1 MYHFHFTPQK
11 SLIRSILG
19 LFKKQD
25 SEFIALNKI
34 NLDIKK
40 GEIIGIIGTN
50 GCGKSTLLRIIS
62 GIYFPD
68 LGHCKVK
75 GNISLLAGL
84 GNWVFRSSDRSGKC
98 HPVWKYSGLLRGKK
112 INKLPEIISFSELGE
127 FIDQPIRTY
136 SAGMKARLG
145 LAVASAIQP
154 EILLIDEV
162 LGVGD
167 PTFKEK
173 STNRIMEMV
182 QDAGT
187 VVIVSHS
194 FGMLSKICDRIVLME
209 KGEIIDEGEPRKV
222 IQTYYNRARRRKSNE
237 GSTIFDFKVVKSLLP

>member
-1 MYHFHFTPQK
+1 MSQTVISMQKVRLDFPRRRSLKSYVLNLFQRQDNQFT
-11 SLIRSILG
+11 
-19 LFKKQD
+19 
-25 SEFIALNKI
+25 ALKGI
-34 NLDIKK
+34 NLEIEK
-40 GEIIGIIGTN
+40 GEIIGVIGTN
-50 GCGKSTLLRIIS
+50 GCGKSTLLRVIT
-62 GIYFPD
+62 GIYPPNE
-68 LGHCKVK
+68 GVCRVN

-84 GNWVFRSSDRSGKC
+84 GTGFSG
-98 HPVWKYSGLLRGKK
+98 HQTGRENAILYGSILGYTEEK
-112 INKLPEIISFSELGE
+112 IIEKLPEIISFSELGE
-127 FIDQPIRTY
+127 FIDEPIRTY

-182 QDAGT
+182 QEAGT

-209 KGEIIDEGEPRKV
+209 KGKIIQQGDPNEV
-222 IQTYYNRARRRKSNE
+222 IQTYYNRAKGINKE
-237 GSTIFDFKVVKSLLP
+237 GVE

>member
-1 MYHFHFTPQK
+1 MSESAIELENVSLTFPRRK
-11 SLIRSILG
+11 SLVKLVLG
-19 LFKKQD
+19 LFQKQEN
-25 SEFIALNKI
+25 EFTALDRI
-34 NLDIKK
+34 NLVIKQ
-40 GEIIGIIGTN
+40 GEIIGVIGTN

-62 GIYFPD
+62 GIYPPD
-68 LGHCKVK
+68 QGHCKVN

-84 GNWVFRSSDRSGKC
+84 GTGFSG
-98 HPVWKYSGLLRGKK
+98 HQTGRENAILYGSILGYSEEK
-112 INKLPEIISFSELGE
+112 IVTKLPEIISFSELEE
-127 FIDQPIRTY
+127 FIDEPIRTY

-182 QDAGT
+182 QEAGT

-209 KGEIIDEGEPRKV
+209 KGKIIQEGDPSKV
-222 IQTYYNRARRRKSNE
+222 IQTYYNRAKKINKE
-237 GSTIFDFKVVKSLLP
+237 VVE

>member
-1 MYHFHFTPQK
+1 MRDIVISINNIVLNFPRR
-11 SLIRSILG
+11 RSIVSMIVG
-19 LFKKQD
+19 LFKNTKRNYT
-25 SEFIALNKI
+25 ALNGI
-34 NLDIKK
+34 SLEIFE
-40 GEIIGIIGTN
+40 GEIVGVIGTN
-50 GCGKSTLLRIIS
+50 GCGKSTLLRVIS
-62 GIYFPD
+62 GIYSPD
-68 LGHCKVK
+68 EGECKVK

-84 GNWVFRSSDRSGKC
+84 GTGFSGNQTGRENAILYGSILG
-98 HPVWKYSGLLRGKK
+98 YSEDKVV
-112 INKLPEIISFSELGE
+112 NKLEEIVDFSELGE
-127 FIDQPIRTY
+127 FIDEPIRTY

-182 QDAGT
+182 QEAGT

-194 FGMLSKICDRIVLME
+194 FGMLSKLCDRIVLIE
-209 KGEIIDEGEPRKV
+209 KGKIVGIGKPTEV
-222 IQTYYNRARRRKSNE
+222 IKMFHERAKP
-237 GSTIFDFKVVKSLLP
+237 K

>member
-1 MYHFHFTPQK
+1 MSETVISIENVVLNFPRRRT
-11 SLIRSILG
+11 LISILVG
-19 LFKKQD
+19 FFKNTKR
-25 SEFIALNKI
+25 IYNALNGI
-34 NLDIKK
+34 SIDIFK

-62 GIYFPD
+62 GIYPPD
-68 LGHCKVK
+68 EGSCKVK

-84 GNWVFRSSDRSGKC
+84 GTGFSPHQTGIENAILYGSILG
-98 HPVWKYSGLLRGKK
+98 YSENK
-112 INKLPEIISFSELGE
+112 ITDKLDEIVDFSELGE
-127 FIDQPIRTY
+127 FIHEPIRTY

-167 PTFKEK
+167 PTFKKK
-173 STNRIMEMV
+173 STDRIMEMV
-182 QDAGT
+182 AEAGT

-194 FGMLSKICDRIVLME
+194 FGMLSKLCDRIILIE
-209 KGEIIDEGEPRKV
+209 KGKIVEVGEPESV
-222 IQTYYNRARRRKSNE
+222 IKAFHDRALKKNGE
-237 GSTIFDFKVVKSLLP
+237 